1 MDTQR
6 ERREWLKKAAIEGAV
21 VTLLLAQLGYFYLLP
36 ASTELLRGHAS
47 VMVGDGVDS
56 VTNPWQYQL
65 VLDMLRTRPQDLL
78 FGAVY
83 TDQMNAPEGVASFIP
98 WIERGFVLLY
108 APFMRPDLMP
118 TAMVWGLMVLSG
130 LCFHAYGRALGWPRV
145 VAFALAMAW
154 AFCPFTRARSAVHIA
169 LVGTYWAPLI
179 FLALHVLAR
188 PPRWLSTRQ
197 TTILASGL
205 ILFAAF
211 AAHYFVMMAAVMAPL
226 FLLYYFVILPR
237 GASRSRGLVRG
248 LMAAAPAILFV
259 VWSVAVPVPSYGTR
273 ALAGVVT
280 LRSES
285 SLYLKNYG
293 AHPMDFL
300 LGDTALGQRDLI
312 PLRARWTRETRVL
325 VPDNRHERANGI
337 RWSVLGASACLAIVL
352 AARRLRR
359 RLSPM
364 ERIVG
369 AFAFVLGASAFLLSL
384 SPDGLRVYDQDLGPI
399 QLVAKVLPRF
409 RVPNR
414 IGILVHFAALLAAG
428 VLLSRLLRKHLVLR
442 REAGALSAIAV
453 TLSVVVPAIVFLDY
467 APLERVPLAAVIPQ
481 RADLEAA
488 AQGQGD
494 GGKPAQCGA
503 GITVP
508 YVTWG
513 FHEEDYYKAL
523 TALRGTSCKVLHA
536 SYLTREDEVL
546 RIALGKPDYDV
557 VDRMLAERLARCA
570 GASWIMFRL
579 DASADLRRELCA
591 EMGWSFVDGDV
602 CHAPEASTRQAIPR
616 PLRECLD
623 ALR

>member
-1 MDTQR
+1 VDTQR
-6 ERREWLKKAAIEGAV
+6 ERREWLKAATIEGAV
-21 VTLLLAQLGYFYLLP
+21 VTLLLALVGCFYLLP
-36 ASTELLRGHAS
+36 ASTELLRGHAT

-65 VLDMLRTRPQDLL
+65 VLDVLRTRPQDLL

-98 WIERGFVLLY
+98 WIERGFVVLY

-154 AFCPFTRARSAVHIA
+154 AFCPFTRARAAVHIA

-179 FLALHVLAR
+179 FLALHILAR

-197 TTILASGL
+197 ATVLASGL
-205 ILFAAF
+205 ILLAAF
-211 AAHYFVMMAAVMAPL
+211 AAHYFVMMAAIMAPL
-226 FLLYYFVILPR
+226 FLLYYFVVLPR
-237 GASRSRGLVRG
+237 GASRSRGLAKV
-248 LMAAAPAILFV
+248 LMVAAPAILFV

-293 AHPMDFL
+293 AHPLDFVA
-300 LGDTALGQRDLI
+300 GDTALGERDLL
-312 PLRARWTRETRVL
+312 PLRARWTRELRVL

-337 RWSVLGASACLAIVL
+337 RWSVLAACVGLAIVL
-352 AARRLRR
+352 GARRIR
-359 RLSPM
+359 RLSSL
-364 ERIVG
+364 ERILG
-369 AFAFVLGASAFLLSL
+369 TFAFVLGASAFLLSL
-384 SPDGLRVYDQDLGPI
+384 SPDGLRIYDQDLGPI

-414 IGILVHFAALLAAG
+414 IGILVHFAALLGAG
-428 VLLSRLLRKHLVLR
+428 VLLSRVLRKHLVLR
-442 REAGALSAIAV
+442 RDGAAV
-453 TLSVVVPAIVFLDY
+453 SKAAVALSVVVPAIVLLDY

-481 RADLEAA
+481 RADLEAHA
-488 AQGQGD
+488 PGPRD
-494 GGKPAQCGA
+494 GAKPVKCG
-503 GITVP
+503 GGMTVP

-513 FHEEDYYKAL
+513 FHEEDYYKTL
-523 TALRGTSCKVLHA
+523 TAVRGTSCKILHA
-536 SYLTREDEVL
+536 SYLTSEDDVL
-546 RIALGKPDYDV
+546 RVAIGKPAYDV
-557 VDRMLAERLARCA
+557 VDRARAERLARCA
-570 GASWIMFRL
+570 GASWILFRL
-579 DASADLRRELCA
+579 DASADLRRDLCA
-591 EMGWSFVDGDV
+591 EMGWSLVDGDV
-602 CHAPEASTRQAIPR
+602 CHAPEASTRQATR